1 MIREITFY
9 YYVKK
14 SEEAHP
20 RLGGEQHVNI
30 QTYFQRD
37 GQWHFRRVFNSA
49 LYLPSFRSFWSRRAS
64 WDPRL

>member
-20 RLGGEQHVNI
+20 RLGEEQHVNI
-30 QTYFQRD
+30 
-37 GQWHFRRVFNSA
+37 
-49 LYLPSFRSFWSRRAS
+49 
-64 WDPRL
+64 